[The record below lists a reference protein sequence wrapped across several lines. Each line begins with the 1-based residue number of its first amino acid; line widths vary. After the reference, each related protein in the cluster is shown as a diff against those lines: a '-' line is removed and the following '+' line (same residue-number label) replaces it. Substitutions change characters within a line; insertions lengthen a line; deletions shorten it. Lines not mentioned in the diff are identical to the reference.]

1 MRNVILCLFLA
12 CALVLSGCATNNQ
25 SGGGGQPL
33 LPSADKSPMP
43 TLGAKGTGG
52 PSSEERPIN
61 EQVQLPE
68 KLRKGANGEPEL
80 TVYVTGKKQLED
92 MSLEKYLEGVLA
104 GEMKNDWPLEALKA
118 QAILARTFVLRFLE
132 EKDSKYPGADVSTD
146 IEEAQAYD
154 ASGVNDRIRD
164 AVKQT
169 RGVVLLADGEFP
181 FSWFHAHSGG
191 ITAQAKEGLE
201 YEKDE
206 PAYIHSVKGMEGDQ
220 APADVAKWSASFSA
234 DEVMK
239 VAAKLGAKGGALDS
253 IQIGQRGASGRAT
266 TIVINGNSVPAA
278 SFRIALGS
286 TKMKSTLLDEITLSG
301 GQVKISGRGYGHGVG
316 MSQWGAYTLAQQG
329 YGADQIVQYYFNKVQ
344 VDRLW

>member
-1 MRNVILCLFLA
+1 MRNAILCLFLA
-12 CALVLSGCATNNQ
+12 CALILSGCATNNQ
-25 SGGGGQPL
+25 SGGSGQPL
-33 LPSADKSPMP
+33 LPSADKSPIP
-43 TLGAKGTGG
+43 TLGANGTAG
-52 PSSEERPIN
+52 PASADRTIN

-80 TVYVTGKKQLED
+80 TVYVTSKKQLED
-92 MSLEKYLEGVLA
+92 MPLEKYLEGVLA

-118 QAILARTFVLRFLE
+118 QAMLARTFVLRFLE
-132 EKDSKYPGADVSTD
+132 DKESKYAGADVSTD

-169 RGVVLLADGEFP
+169 RGLVLLSDGEFP

-201 YEKDE
+201 YEKPE
-206 PAYIHSVKGMEGDQ
+206 PPYIHRVKGMEGDQ
-220 APADVAKWSASFSA
+220 APADVAKWSVSFSA
-234 DEVMK
+234 NEVMK
-239 VAAKLGAKGGALDS
+239 AAAELGAKGGKLDS
-253 IQIGQRGASGRAT
+253 IQIGQRGESGRAT
-266 TIVINGNSVPAA
+266 TLVVNGDSIPAA

-286 TKMKSTLLDEITLSG
+286 TKMKSTLLDELALEG

-329 YGADQIVQYYFNKVQ
+329 YSADQIVQYYFNKVK